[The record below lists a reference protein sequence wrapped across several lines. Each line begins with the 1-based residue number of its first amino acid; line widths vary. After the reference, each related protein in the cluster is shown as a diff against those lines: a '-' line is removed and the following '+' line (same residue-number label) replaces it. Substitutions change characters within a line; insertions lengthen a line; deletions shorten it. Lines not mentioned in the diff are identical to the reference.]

1 MLGAHELTN
10 AALWLSRE
18 NGYLENLQVLFI
30 VIALLTCIW
39 AAAIHNGAD
48 RTVPWV
54 LAAACCVCLVREIDS
69 RTFGGPAWIASLTS
83 GEVGKI
89 WYAALLA
96 MTTAYVI
103 KRREDL
109 YVIVPNLFDVWW
121 WPLYASAML
130 ISFGQTLD
138 QWPGMFP
145 FERTVEETAE
155 LIAYALLVF
164 ATIRIFRDGLP
175 HSFDERCQ
183 ARSAC
188 DNSLK

>member
-1 MLGAHELTN
+1 MLGAQELTN

-30 VIALLTCIW
+30 VIALLTCMW
-39 AAAIHNGAD
+39 ATAIHNGAD

-54 LAAACCVCLVREIDS
+54 LAAACCVCLIREIDS
-69 RTFGGPAWIASLTS
+69 RTFGGPAWVASLTS
-83 GEVGKI
+83 GEVVKI

-96 MTTAYVI
+96 MTITYVV

-109 YVIVPNLFDVWW
+109 YVIVPILFNVWW
-121 WPLYASAML
+121 WPLYASAVL

-155 LIAYALLVF
+155 LIAYALLVL

-175 HSFDERCQ
+175 HSFGERCE
-183 ARSAC
+183 AKPTGNAP
-188 DNSLK
+188 LK